1 MRFLLI
7 FPTIFE
13 AAPFFKLAGAGKPH
27 LGDRASLKMG
37 GAEFLGLVSG
47 YGSEGALNRLS
58 ECADSCKPDF
68 ALLCGFCG
76 ACSPRLREGDF
87 IFESGSEKLSAAF
100 ESVGAVFARIAFET
114 SVAGESRKRALA
126 EAGYEAVDMES
137 GIFKKL
143 FGEAKFASFRAVSD
157 SANSR
162 IPAEFFDAMID
173 KKTGANSLFNLGVLK
188 VFNPFKNPLLVPN
201 LLAFSIS
208 ASKVSKVYSKKLA
221 LLLENLAK
229 I

>member
-27 LGDRASLKMG
+27 LGGRASLKIK
-37 GAEFLGLVSG
+37 GAEFFGLVSG
-47 YGSEGALNRLS
+47 YGSEGALARLS

-68 ALLCGFCG
+68 AILCGFCG
-76 ACSPRLREGDF
+76 ACSPRLNEGDF
-87 IFESGSEKLSAAF
+87 VYESACEKLGASLEA
-100 ESVGAVFARIAFET
+100 VGAVFARIACEA
-114 SVAGESRKRALA
+114 SVAGAERKRALA
-126 EAGYEAVDMES
+126 EAGFDAVDMES

-143 FGEAKFASFRAVSD
+143 FKPGKFASFRAVSD
-157 SANSR
+157 SANSK

-173 KKTGANSLFNLGVLK
+173 KKTGANSLFNLELLR
-188 VFNPFKNPLLVPN
+188 VFNPFKNPLLVPR
-201 LLAFSIS
+201 LLLFALS
-208 ASKVSKVYSKKLA
+208 ASKVSKKYSQKMGK
-221 LLLENLAK
+221 LLEILAK

>member
-13 AAPFFKLAGAGKPH
+13 AEPFFKLAGAGRPRLAGKA
-27 LGDRASLKMG
+27 DLKME
-37 GAEFLGLVSG
+37 GADFLGLVSG
-47 YGSEGALNRLS
+47 YGSEGALKRLS
-58 ECADSCKPDF
+58 ECANSYKPDF
-68 ALLCGFCG
+68 AVLCGFCG